1 MSQAWLEQTRE
12 AWAQEANQALEQ
24 AGRGERIERT
34 AGDISWIEQEL
45 RQVERAIREMAE
57 RTPEQARRLMD
68 RGREHNASNRA
79 YVEASRIAFT
89 GPSRPPK
96 ILPIGTNSPRL
107 RCMAYS
113 PLFLLVGADSGLEQ
127 NQRDTTSHGHGQEAE
142 HENQG

>member
-57 RTPEQARRLMD
+57 LTPEQARRLMD
-68 RGREHNASNRA
+68 RDRGHNASSRA
-79 YVEASRIAFT
+79 YV
-89 GPSRPPK
+89 
-96 ILPIGTNSPRL
+96 
-107 RCMAYS
+107 
-113 PLFLLVGADSGLEQ
+113 
-127 NQRDTTSHGHGQEAE
+127 
-142 HENQG
+142 